1 MISGAASTEAP
12 NRGRLGPGEVG
23 DPARLG
29 ARRAHLRERTLAVAG
44 VDVDGADRVLEH
56 DNVEPERACIEHRL
70 ADAVISGEAGDKNP
84 LDAARPQPVTKL
96 RVLERRVRLAFRVGA
111 LVHHVLD
118 ASGVQPLVKRRTRGF
133 AHAVGWPRPPTCLER
148 HVVAGVPVAAG
159 CDDVKVPRG
168 GVDSVEDAITVWH
181 RQCATGTEIDLRV
194 DDEQGIAGSGLETHA
209 VIIASGESVDLN
221 EPVLLTPEGLERL
234 KKELELARARR
245 VEAADRLK
253 EAFQPGDIEDN
264 PEYEQAKEE
273 VSLLDGR
280 IYELE
285 EMIGRAQILHEHHGS
300 VAEPG
305 STIEVEE
312 EDGTTSTYHLVGAVE
327 SDPSTGRI
335 SVESPVGRALV
346 GKRKGDRVSVSVPSG
361 TLTLTVTAVH

>member
-1 MISGAASTEAP
+1 
-12 NRGRLGPGEVG
+12 
-23 DPARLG
+23 
-29 ARRAHLRERTLAVAG
+29 
-44 VDVDGADRVLEH
+44 
-56 DNVEPERACIEHRL
+56 
-70 ADAVISGEAGDKNP
+70 
-84 LDAARPQPVTKL
+84 
-96 RVLERRVRLAFRVGA
+96 
-111 LVHHVLD
+111 
-118 ASGVQPLVKRRTRGF
+118 
-133 AHAVGWPRPPTCLER
+133 
-148 HVVAGVPVAAG
+148 
-159 CDDVKVPRG
+159 
-168 GVDSVEDAITVWH
+168 
-181 RQCATGTEIDLRV
+181 
-194 DDEQGIAGSGLETHA
+194 
-209 VIIASGESVDLN
+209 VDLN